1 MPLQPPVPEWGR
13 RLFCTDLLLAALASN
28 TLSSMK
34 NNEAREALAAVDDV
48 ERRAAESAPA
58 GRAPVVSIALTG
70 PIAGLAVFFTLQGWP
85 IPTFITCFVLMGVG
99 VRIGTARHRNVRPA
113 MKQEVDTTEGAW
125 SWKRSLGFLLVYS
138 LVYSA
143 TFIALQVLP
152 KGNTG
157 VSAAAGAVAAVV
169 WASGLWWGQK
179 RGWIR

>member
-1 MPLQPPVPEWGR
+1 MGR
-13 RLFCTDLLLAALASN
+13 RLFRANPLLATPESI
-28 TLSSMK
+28 TFSSME
-34 NNEAREALAAVDDV
+34 NNEAREALAAVEDV
-48 ERRAAESAPA
+48 ERRAAESVPA
-58 GRAPVVSIALTG
+58 GRVPVVSIALTG
-70 PIAGLAVFFTLQGWP
+70 PIAGLAAFFTLQGWP
-85 IPTFITCFVLMGVG
+85 IPTFITCFVLMGVA
-99 VRIGTARHRNVRPA
+99 VWLGTARHRNVRPA

-125 SWKRSLGFLLVYS
+125 SWKRFLGFL

-157 VSAAAGAVAAVV
+157 VSAVAGAVAAVV